1 MTNSIKPVTPPP
13 AAMAMANAN
22 TYSDPNGLAALKK
35 DPNSPAA
42 LHAVAQQVDALFLQM
57 MLKSMRDANAA
68 AGTGDSNEMGMY
80 QDMFDKQIALNMSQ
94 HQDLGL
100 GSLLTRQIAA
110 RAAAG
115 ATAAPADDH
124 TAPRPTAAPPSAAP
138 PATSAPPTSM
148 TQSAGEFVDQ
158 VLPSIRTAAQALGLN
173 PLVLLAQAALETGWG
188 KRMAR
193 TADGNPSLN
202 LFGIKADDTWVGARA
217 AANTV
222 EYAGGVATQRQAAFR
237 AYGSIEESVND
248 FANLLKNS
256 PRYRH
261 AAAAGPDAQAYVDG
275 IGRSGYATDPGYAAK
290 LNDIL
295 HGSTLRA
302 AVKSIKL

>member
-1 MTNSIKPVTPPP
+1 MTNSIKTVTPPSP
-13 AAMAMANAN
+13 AMANAN

-68 AGTGDSNEMGMY
+68 AGEGDSNEMGMY
-80 QDMFDKQIALNMSQ
+80 QDMFDKQIALTMSQ

-115 ATAAPADDH
+115 GAAPAPADDH
-124 TAPRPTAAPPSAAP
+124 TTPRPAAAPSSTAA

-158 VLPSIRTAAQALGLN
+158 VLPSIRAAAQALGLN

-237 AYGSIEESVND
+237 AYDSIEESVND

-275 IGRSGYATDPGYAAK
+275 IGRSGYATDPEYAAK

>member
-1 MTNSIKPVTPPP
+1 MTNSIKPVIPPSP
-13 AAMAMANAN
+13 AMANAN

-68 AGTGDSNEMGMY
+68 AGEGDSNEMGMY
-80 QDMFDKQIALNMSQ
+80 QDMFDKQIALTMSQ

-115 ATAAPADDH
+115 GATPAPADDR
-124 TAPRPTAAPPSAAP
+124 TTPRPAAAPSSAAP

-217 AANTV
+217 AANTL

-275 IGRSGYATDPGYAAK
+275 IGRSGYATDPEYAAK

-302 AVKSIKL
+302 AVKSVKL

>member
-1 MTNSIKPVTPPP
+1 MTNSIKTVTPPSP
-13 AAMAMANAN
+13 AMANAN

-35 DPNSPAA
+35 DPTSPAA
-42 LHAVAQQVDALFLQM
+42 LRAVAQQVDALFLQM

-68 AGTGDSNEMGMY
+68 AGEGDSNEMGMY
-80 QDMFDKQIALNMSQ
+80 QDMFDKQIALTMSQ

-115 ATAAPADDH
+115 GAAPAPADDH
-124 TAPRPTAAPPSAAP
+124 TTPRPAAAPSSTAP
-138 PATSAPPTSM
+138 PATAAPPTSM

-158 VLPSIRTAAQALGLN
+158 VLPSIRTAAEALGLN

-193 TADGNPSLN
+193 TADGSPSLN

-275 IGRSGYATDPGYAAK
+275 IGRSGYATDPEYAAK

-295 HGSTLRA
+295 HGGTLRA